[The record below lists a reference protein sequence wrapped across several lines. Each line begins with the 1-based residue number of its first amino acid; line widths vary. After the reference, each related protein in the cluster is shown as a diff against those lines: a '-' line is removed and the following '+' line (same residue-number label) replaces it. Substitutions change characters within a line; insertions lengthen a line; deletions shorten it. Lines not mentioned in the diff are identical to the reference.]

1 MDMNIDIDM
10 DITETTDKEQEWRE
24 LLESCLNCEKCE
36 LHKTRN
42 HVVFGKGSRSAG
54 ILFIGEAP
62 GESED
67 CEGLPFVGRAGQ
79 LLDKYMLYAD
89 FTLDNIYIANILKC
103 RPPKNRDPDESEQD
117 SCIEYLRIQ
126 TKLIDPKII
135 VCLGRI
141 AAVRIIKPDFKITSE
156 HGSWFKKGDIHMT
169 AVYHPS
175 ALLRDPAKK
184 SDALLDFKAVRE
196 KAVELGVL

>member
-1 MDMNIDIDM
+1 MDEEITNIQLWSD
-10 DITETTDKEQEWRE
+10 
-24 LLESCLNCEKCE
+24 LLKSCMSCEKCE
-36 LHKTRN
+36 LHKTKTKT
-42 HVVFGKGSRSAG
+42 VFGKGSHEAK
-54 ILFIGEAP
+54 IMFIGEAP

-67 CEGLPFVGRAGQ
+67 REGLPFVGRAGK
-79 LLDKYMLYAD
+79 LLDKYMAYFDL
-89 FTLDNIYIANILKC
+89 TLDNVYTANILKC
-103 RPPKNRDPDESEQD
+103 RPPKNRDPAESEQD
-117 SCIEYLRIQ
+117 SCIDYLRAQ

-156 HGSWFKKGDIHMT
+156 HGLWFKKGDIYMT
-169 AVYHPS
+169 AIYHPS

-184 SDALLDFKAVRE
+184 SDALLDFKSVHA